1 MFYLRSG
8 CYDRPLL
15 QPSFDAMSLPL
26 FGGGGTQAGPARF
39 YFVTPS
45 LNPSP
50 RGEGLTIAF
59 QALRR

>member
-8 CYDRPLL
+8 CYREL
-15 QPSFDAMSLPL
+15 
-26 FGGGGTQAGPARF
+26 ARLARTS
-39 YFVTPS
+39 YVTPS

-50 RGEGLTIAF
+50 RGEGLAIAF